1 LDLGGVLALPL
12 KHDLPFPSRH
22 TGQDRQHELAGR
34 VARVQSPPARQGRC
48 LVGSTAGGHPHARKN
63 LAVWSKIRDSVG
75 PIIDS
80 ESNFMATRP
89 ASAKKTPVKKPVVKR
104 PAVAA
109 PKPKA
114 VAAPV
119 VTLKTV
125 FEQLGETH
133 ALPKK
138 QAHALLADF
147 VAAVTMHLEQGAR
160 IRMSGLGTLEVKTRA
175 ERMGR
180 NPATGEQIKIKASK
194 KVAFRAAKELKE
206 AI

>member
-1 LDLGGVLALPL
+1 MPRLVRRLVAAGAREKVLRSGRKTLIRSV
-12 KHDLPFPSRH
+12 PSSIASQ
-22 TGQDRQHELAGR
+22 T
-34 VARVQSPPARQGRC
+34 SWPPA
-48 LVGSTAGGHPHARKN
+48 HA
-63 LAVWSKIRDSVG
+63 
-75 PIIDS
+75 P
-80 ESNFMATRP
+80 
-89 ASAKKTPVKKPVVKR
+89 AKKTPVKKPAAKG
-104 PAVAA
+104 PALAA

-206 AI
+206 AV